1 MIFSRK
7 KKSELV
13 FRTNFEVTPEIAP
26 RYLSQLKPSWF
37 SNMPN
42 DSTDAKTIKRCPG
55 FALFFQRSILV
66 PSWTDVAVK
75 YHEDGSFLAR
85 VPNPWPEDGDGI
97 TSHTRQQYPGAF
109 EQYDNIKLT
118 DYWTLEGTKG
128 LDIMVVPV
136 MPPNPEWEAATGAWE
151 PHADKHHVFN
161 VNLWLK
167 RPPLGQVWE
176 YTIKRGD
183 PLCYIVPL
191 TETLPKVTAKVESDP
206 NYWRRI
212 GFVGEFDV
220 TAEYL
225 KKKTKLKR

>member
-7 KKSELV
+7 KKPELI
-13 FRTNFEVTPEIAP
+13 FRTSFEVTPEIAP
-26 RYLSQLKPSWF
+26 RYVSQSKPSWF
-37 SNMPN
+37 SNMSN
-42 DSTDAKTIKRCPG
+42 DSTGSTTIKRCPG

-75 YHEDGSFLAR
+75 YYEDGNFSAR
-85 VPNPWPEDGDGI
+85 VPNPWPEGDGI
-97 TSHTRQQYPGAF
+97 TSHSSQQYPGAF
-109 EQYDNIKLT
+109 EQYDNLKLT

-128 LDIMVVPV
+128 LDVMVVPV
-136 MPPNPEWEAATGAWE
+136 MPPNSEWEAAMGAWE

-167 RPPLGQVWE
+167 RPPLGQGWE

-191 TETLPKVTAKVESDP
+191 TETLPKITAKVESDP
-206 NYWRRI
+206 SYWRRI

-225 KKKTKLKR
+225 KHKTKLKR